1 MIIVSTGFLHLNRI
15 YVTVASTWLLHPH
28 DCCTWWR
35 FQHQQESCI
44 HTTIASTQLL
54 HLQDYGILSK
64 WKKHVTYNMGGM
76 DNSPTASHHC
86 PLNSSHQ
93 ANRMPGQFTIGQF
106 TLDKQNAWSVHHWT
120 VHTGQTG
127 CLVNSPLN
135 SSHRANRTPG
145 QFTTRQFTTR
155 QFTLGKQNAWSI
167 HHHTVHHQA
176 VHTRQ
181 TECLVNSPPDRSP
194 PSSSHWANRTPG
206 QFTTRQFTPGK
217 QNAWSIH
224 WTVHTRQ
231 TEPLVNSPPDS
242 SHWANRTPG
251 QFTTG
256 QFFYLYH
263 QESSTLF
270 GPVFRITHI
279 YI

>member
-1 MIIVSTGFLHLNRI
+1 
-15 YVTVASTWLLHPH
+15 
-28 DCCTWWR
+28 
-35 FQHQQESCI
+35 
-44 HTTIASTQLL
+44 
-54 HLQDYGILSK
+54 
-64 WKKHVTYNMGGM
+64 MGGM

-270 GPVFRITHI
+270 GRGAGIAQWLEHRTRDWKVAGSNPCWNGGRIFFSRVDFLCWLLFRYPFHPRVTTVARKKSRSFCQKVQVAG
-279 YI
+279 YS